1 MGSFEFTATLFDLIR
16 RGHYTATPSTTERK
30 TWAGLRSEQ
39 VADLDISPGS
49 ADANRSRTSSS
60 IVVVDDVLNGGT
72 EHLSSFRDRISDDRK
87 KNSER
92 FSAFK
97 STVKDAIEGR
107 GWFQD
112 AGARTLA
119 IAAALFLIPGAIAVW
134 QGIHGFSRSGRA
146 GATSSSSRSVCA
158 RASTGRS

>member
-30 TWAGLRSEQ
+30 TCAAAQRAGGRPRHQPGLGGRRIAHGLR
-39 VADLDISPGS
+39 AP
-49 ADANRSRTSSS
+49 
-60 IVVVDDVLNGGT
+60 IVKVVDDVLNGGT

-97 STVKDAIEGR
+97 STVKDAIEVA
-107 GWFQD
+107 
-112 AGARTLA
+112 AGSRT
-119 IAAALFLIPGAIAVW
+119 
-134 QGIHGFSRSGRA
+134 RR
-146 GATSSSSRSVCA
+146 
-158 RASTGRS
+158 TGRLRSLRHCS

>member
-1 MGSFEFTATLFDLIR
+1 M
-16 RGHYTATPSTTERK
+16 K
-30 TWAGLRSEQ
+30 
-39 VADLDISPGS
+39 
-49 ADANRSRTSSS
+49 
-60 IVVVDDVLNGGT
+60 VVDDVLNGGT

-97 STVKDAIEGR
+97 STVKDAIKGR

-112 AGARTLA
+112 AGATTLA
-119 IAAALFLIPGAIAVW
+119 IAAALFLIPGAIAAVA
-134 QGIHGFSRSGRA
+134 GIDGFSPVA
-146 GATSSSSRSVCA
+146 ALATFSSSRSVCA

>member
-1 MGSFEFTATLFDLIR
+1 MG
-16 RGHYTATPSTTERK
+16 
-30 TWAGLRSEQ
+30 GLRSEQ

-49 ADANRSRTSSS
+49 ADGESLTDFERP
-60 IVVVDDVLNGGT
+60 IVKVVDDVLNGGT

-97 STVKDAIEGR
+97 STVKDAIKGR

-112 AGARTLA
+112 AGAGRL
-119 IAAALFLIPGAIAVW
+119 
-134 QGIHGFSRSGRA
+134 RSQRHC
-146 GATSSSSRSVCA
+146 S
-158 RASTGRS
+158 